1 MRNLIKKR
9 WRNIRAN
16 SVAGTTMVEVLVA
29 FTVLILI
36 MGIFSQAM
44 SLTGRMLGRTED
56 TLVKYREL
64 AGGYYLEKDETVEMT
79 ESGLKTMQIK
89 QIVGQTAG
97 SEAFSVQVKTRTY
110 KENDGTGQLVEVVPE
125 TTAKAEE

>member
-1 MRNLIKKR
+1 MGHLVKKILVKIK
-9 WRNIRAN
+9 AD
-16 SVAGTTMVEVLVA
+16 STAGTTMVEVIVA

-64 AGGYYLEKDETVEMT
+64 AGEYYLERNNTVEMT
-79 ESGLKTMQIK
+79 ESGTKSITFTRTT
-89 QIVGQTAG
+89 GG
-97 SEAFSVQVKTRTY
+97 EGFSFEVKTRTY
-110 KENDGTGQLVEVVPE
+110 KEKDGNGQLVEVVPE
-125 TTAKAEE
+125 TTEGAK